1 MTSSR
6 MLNLYNWILRPFPFF
21 GGRLKKIFLRACGV
35 NVHKSAFITSD
46 VTVLGECGN
55 ISIGEKTVLRH
66 GCCLECSH
74 GTLEIGARCEVNFGT
89 LIAANCGSKI
99 IIGDDVHIAHN
110 VSIKG
115 STHEI
120 DVHGESIAGESKFLD
135 IRIGSGSWICAGAT
149 ILPGV
154 TIGRRN
160 VIAAGA
166 VVTKSTPDSVL
177 MAGVPAVIKKK
188 YGTEEI
194 Q

>member
-1 MTSSR
+1 MTRSR

-21 GGRLKKIFLRACGV
+21 GRRIKKIFLRACGV
-35 NVHKSAFITSD
+35 NVHQSAVITSD
-46 VTVLGECGN
+46 VTVLGGGGN

-89 LIAANCGSKI
+89 LIAANYGSKI
-99 IIGDDVHIAHN
+99 LIGDDVHIAHN

-120 DVHGESIAGESKFLD
+120 NVHGKSIAGESKFLD

-166 VVTKSTPDSVL
+166 VVTKSTPDGVL

-188 YGTEEI
+188 YSTEEI

>member
-1 MTSSR
+1 MT
-6 MLNLYNWILRPFPFF
+6 IL
-21 GGRLKKIFLRACGV
+21 GGHG
-35 NVHKSAFITSD
+35 NVK
-46 VTVLGECGN
+46 
-55 ISIGEKTVLRH
+55 IGEKTVLRQ

-99 IIGDDVHIAHN
+99 LIGDDVHIAHN

-120 DVHGESIAGESKFLD
+120 NAHGEGKSVAGESKFLD
-135 IRIGSGSWICAGAT
+135 ICIGSGSWICAGAT

-154 TIGRRN
+154 TIGKRN

-166 VVTKSTPDSVL
+166 VVTKSTPDCVL
-177 MAGVPAVIKKK
+177 MAGVPAVIKKE
-188 YGTEEI
+188 YCMEEVK
-194 Q
+194 

>member
-6 MLNLYNWILRPFPFF
+6 MLNLYNWILRPFPFL
-21 GGRLKKIFLRACGV
+21 GGRIKKIFLRACGV
-35 NVHKSAFITSD
+35 NVHQSAFITSD
-46 VTVLGECGN
+46 VTVLGEGGN

-99 IIGDDVHIAHN
+99 LIGDDVHIAHN

-120 DVHGESIAGESKFLD
+120 NVYGESIAGESKFLD

-166 VVTKSTPDSVL
+166 VVTKSTPDGVL